1 MWKGYK
7 YTDFEF
13 EGRSATIV
21 FPEKPDALKNWT
33 LKMEYQYAFIEE
45 ELALLE
51 RGFHVAFLS
60 NTSRFAS
67 KADCDA
73 KARFAEYLHREFGL
87 RDRCVPIGMSLGG
100 AHAVN
105 FAGFYPEKVA
115 CMYIDAPILSFF
127 QYAKEKYRDI
137 WENEVVPTY
146 PGITRAGLY
155 SFDNHPMAKIPTL
168 RQNRIPVLLVYGN
181 EDMTVPVDE
190 HAKIMEMEYENCP
203 GLLTVMVRNLQGHHP
218 HGFPANPAP
227 IADYIVEHSK

>member
-1 MWKGYK
+1 MWHGYK
-7 YTDFEF
+7 YIDFEF
-13 EGRSATIV
+13 EGRKATLV
-21 FPEKPDALKNWT
+21 FPEKPDAQKNWT

-51 RGFHVAFLS
+51 KGFHVAYLE
-60 NTSRFAS
+60 NISRFAS

-73 KARFAEYLHREFGL
+73 KARFAEYLHTEYGL
-87 RDRCVPIGMSLGG
+87 REKCVPIGMSLGG

-137 WENEVVPTY
+137 WEKEVEPTY
-146 PGITRAGLY
+146 PGITRANLY
-155 SFDNHPMAKIPTL
+155 AFDNHPMAKIPVL
-168 RQNRIPVLLVYGN
+168 QRHMIPVLLVYGN
-181 EDMTVPVDE
+181 EDMTVPIDE
-190 HAKIMEMEYENCP
+190 HAKIMEMEYEKCP

-218 HGFPANPAP
+218 HGFPMNPAP
-227 IADYIVEHSK
+227 IVEYIEKHCV